1 MTAIE
6 ATKLTK
12 RYGKETALDELNLQI
27 ERGEIFGFLGP
38 NGAGKS
44 TTIDIFL
51 DFIRPSDGHA
61 TISDADPQ
69 QSPLTVRQNIG
80 VLPDDYSL
88 YDSLTGSEHLQLAKD
103 LNDSNEDTDELLSRI
118 GLADA
123 GDQPVGSYSKG
134 MVQRLAFGM
143 ALVGDPDVLI
153 LDEPST
159 GIDPNGVQDMRD
171 LIQEEAD
178 SGTTVFFSSHILQQ
192 VESICDRVAIVND
205 GNLVAVDTISGLRRT
220 FDTHS
225 VLALSVDE
233 PPTGLD
239 LDELDGVSQVEYS
252 DKTIT
257 VSLHNPQVKS
267 TVISRVED
275 SGMSVSN
282 IEINEASLTEMFQR
296 LTTGGDTE

>member
-1 MTAIE
+1 
-6 ATKLTK
+6 
-12 RYGKETALDELNLQI
+12 
-27 ERGEIFGFLGP
+27 
-38 NGAGKS
+38 
-44 TTIDIFL
+44 
-51 DFIRPSDGHA
+51 
-61 TISDADPQ
+61 
-69 QSPLTVRQNIG
+69 
-80 VLPDDYSL
+80 
-88 YDSLTGSEHLQLAKD
+88 
-103 LNDSNEDTDELLSRI
+103 LNDSNEDTDGLLSRI

-205 GNLVAVDTISGLRRT
+205 GKLVAVDTISGLRRT

-225 VLALSVDE
+225 VLMLSVDE

-239 LDELDGVSQVEYS
+239 LDELDGVSRVEYS

-257 VSLHNPQVKS
+257 VSLNNPQLKS